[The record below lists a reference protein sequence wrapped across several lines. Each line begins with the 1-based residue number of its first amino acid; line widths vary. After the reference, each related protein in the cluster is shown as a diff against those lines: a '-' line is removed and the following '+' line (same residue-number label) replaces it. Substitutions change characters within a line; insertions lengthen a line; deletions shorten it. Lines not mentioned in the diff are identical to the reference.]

1 MGLFCF
7 GVALV
12 FMCPFVHVLCIS
24 GFFCFFP
31 VLVIYKVVFLSIK
44 KIKRFNSFK
53 FETNYS
59 LKSVWLKGKRPW
71 SWDPIPSK

>member
-7 GVALV
+7 AFALV

-31 VLVIYKVVFLSIK
+31 VLVIYKVVFYRSK
-44 KIKRFNSFK
+44 KKK
-53 FETNYS
+53 
-59 LKSVWLKGKRPW
+59 K
-71 SWDPIPSK
+71 